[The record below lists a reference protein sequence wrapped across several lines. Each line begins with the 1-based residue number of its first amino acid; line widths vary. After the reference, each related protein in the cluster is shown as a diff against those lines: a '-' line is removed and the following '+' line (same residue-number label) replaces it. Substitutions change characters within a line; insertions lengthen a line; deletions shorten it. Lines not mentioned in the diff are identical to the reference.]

1 MRFEIRGASSQSGED
16 VVQVIDA
23 PDEEAARQ
31 WANDAGILIEAIDVL
46 VEMDLPGAWESDT
59 ARPETPLG
67 FADQSAKVSQPAARL
82 RSAATTLDYRGTDAA
97 LQVRKYSRL
106 KFTGKLLRWFA
117 YGFYSLAA
125 LWSVIAIYTLLT
137 VLTTAQ
143 GRQAMPSPFSLTT
156 DAALSVT
163 FLMGLFA
170 PMLALL
176 FAGAVCQ
183 ALGTICEAVRD
194 IARNS
199 WR

>member
-1 MRFEIRGASSQSGED
+1 MRFEIRGASSHSGED

-23 PDEEAARQ
+23 PDEDAARQ

-46 VEMDLPGAWESDT
+46 VEMDLPGAWESTT
-59 ARPETPLG
+59 AGSTPLG
-67 FADQSAKVSQPAARL
+67 EVEPDTASFQPAARD
-82 RSAATTLDYRGTDAA
+82 RPANPPLDYRGTDSTP
-97 LQVRKYSRL
+97 QVRKYSRM
-106 KFTGKLLRWFA
+106 KFAGKLLRWFA
-117 YGFYSLAA
+117 YGFYGLAA
-125 LWSVIAIYTLLT
+125 LWLVIGLYTVFALSS
-137 VLTTAQ
+137 TAQ
-143 GRQAMPSPFSLTT
+143 GKQSMPSPFSLTT

-176 FAGAVCQ
+176 FAGAICQ
-183 ALGTICEAVRD
+183 GLGTICEAVRD